1 LVSVARVVGLALS
14 SKNENI
20 WVFAL
25 IAVTVLWGWSFTA
38 IHQVLVELSAS
49 TFNAYRFIVGAIV
62 MLPFVAKKLIHST
75 YSDWRV
81 GSFAGFVLFLA
92 FTFQTSGI
100 AYTTASNA
108 AFITGLAVIFT
119 PFLAKIFLKENPK
132 RQQIIG
138 AVLAAIG
145 LAMLTIKNFSVHI
158 GDVLILA
165 CAVFTA
171 LHIIVLA
178 KVSKNHDVALLAFI
192 QVLVVAL
199 LSLLWVFL
207 SGKVA
212 FSPSP
217 QTNSTILIMG
227 VAGTAIAYF
236 VQTKAQVQTAP
247 NKIALIIV
255 LEPVF
260 GGLFGYFLSGDRLTT
275 INIIGAVLIIVAM
288 VVTEMKLREKFE

>member
-1 LVSVARVVGLALS
+1 MVSAARVAGLGLS
-14 SKNENI
+14 SKNENV
-20 WVFAL
+20 WVLAL
-25 IAVTVLWGWSFTA
+25 IAVTVLWGWSYTV
-38 IHQVLVELSAS
+38 IHQALVELSAS

-62 MLPFVAKKLIHST
+62 MLPFVTKKLIHST
-75 YSDWRV
+75 RLDWHV
-81 GSFAGFVLFLA
+81 GSFAGLVLFLA

-145 LAMLTIKNFSVHI
+145 LAMLTINNFSVHA
-158 GDVLILA
+158 GDTLILV

-178 KVSKNHDVALLAFI
+178 KVSKNHDVVLLAFI

-199 LSLLWVFL
+199 LSLLWALV
-207 SGKVA
+207 SGQVTL
-212 FSPSP
+212 PRIP
-217 QTNSTILIMG
+217 QSYSTIVIMG
-227 VAGTAIAYF
+227 IVGTAIAYF

-260 GGLFGYFLSGDRLTT
+260 GGLFGYLLAGDRLTT
-275 INIIGAVLIIVAM
+275 VNMFGALVIIIAM
-288 VVTEMKLREKFE
+288 VITELKLQLIKT